1 MVDDARKL
9 NVEDSMAYKP
19 WSTEQFSGVL
29 AKHSSEVCIMVY
41 KPWSTEQFSGVLA
54 KTPVRYV
61 LWSINHGPLNNS
73 VMFWLN
79 TPVRYV

>member
-9 NVEDSMAYKP
+9 NVEDSMA
-19 WSTEQFSGVL
+19 
-29 AKHSSEVCIMVY
+29 Y